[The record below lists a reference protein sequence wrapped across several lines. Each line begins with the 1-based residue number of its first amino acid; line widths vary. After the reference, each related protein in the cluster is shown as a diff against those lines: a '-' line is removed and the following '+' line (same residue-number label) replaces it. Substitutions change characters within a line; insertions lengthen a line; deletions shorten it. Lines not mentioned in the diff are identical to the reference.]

1 MCWDRLIE
9 SEQGKLPQVRLQPVA
24 KRPVPSNGL
33 EPETRSQVPATPAE
47 VPVAVEVTS

>member
-9 SEQGKLPQVRLQPVA
+9 SEQGEQPYVRLQPVA
-24 KRPVPSNGL
+24 KRTAPSNGL
-33 EPETRSQVPATPAE
+33 EPETLPQVPATPAE